1 MLFSHKHAFFAVI
14 GVADDNGKAGVGVV
28 MGASADPADD
38 VGVVK
43 IVFLLSVGVAAADLD
58 HLAEVGDKRAVLNR
72 ISVVI
77 GVEDAGGS
85 ALAQQD
91 HGIGNGFEPVR
102 DKGLEGLSI
111 LGVVVVY
118 KGHGVIR
125 SFPDKGVVK
134 DPAQI
139 IVAACL

>member
-1 MLFSHKHAFFAVI
+1 
-14 GVADDNGKAGVGVV
+14 

-43 IVFLLSVGVAAADLD
+43 IVFLFSVCVAAADLD
-58 HLAEVGDKRAVLNR
+58 HLAEVGDKRAVPNR

-111 LGVVVVY
+111 LGVVVVH

-125 SFPDKGVVK
+125 PFSDKGIVK
-134 DPAQI
+134 DRHRS
-139 IVAACL
+139 